1 MIFCSIFCPN
11 HRYAGPGGRIVIR
24 DADIIVYSR
33 EHPPPPEGQEPDTA
47 AYMQGTST
55 VANVN
60 RIVVE
65 GALQR
70 GFVVGYALLL
80 LGNYYLL
87 TE

>member
-1 MIFCSIFCPN
+1 M
-11 HRYAGPGGRIVIR
+11 R
-24 DADIIVYSR
+24 DSDLIVYDH
-33 EHPPPPEGQEPDTA
+33 EHPPPPEGQEPDAA

-60 RIVVE
+60 RIIVG

-70 GFVVGYALLL
+70 GLVAGYALLPQ
-80 LGNYYLL
+80 GYSKPL

>member
-1 MIFCSIFCPN
+1 MFCP
-11 HRYAGPGGRIVIR
+11 HLRCAGPGGRIVIR
-24 DADIIVYSR
+24 DADIIVYGR

-47 AYMQGTST
+47 AYMQGASA

-60 RIVVE
+60 RIVVG

-70 GFVVGYALLL
+70 GFVVGYALNL
-80 LGNYYLL
+80 LGYLNLL